1 MLDVTVTGPAQQPG
15 RHTQDGEGR
24 LMAKRELA
32 AALDRARLE
41 LELSSLTC
49 SVRCSVTMTVT

>member
-1 MLDVTVTGPAQQPG
+1 
-15 RHTQDGEGR
+15 
-24 LMAKRELA
+24 MAKRELA